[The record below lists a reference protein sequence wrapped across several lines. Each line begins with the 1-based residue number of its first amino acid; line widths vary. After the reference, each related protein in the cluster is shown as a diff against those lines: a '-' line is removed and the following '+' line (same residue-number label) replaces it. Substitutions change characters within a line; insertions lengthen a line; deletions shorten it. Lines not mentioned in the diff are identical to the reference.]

1 MEVIST
7 FIYRDGWIRFQN
19 QSRFRVAK
27 DFKKENTVLRNLWC
41 TDQVLIADTKD
52 NFFSF
57 SRQTVAA
64 VVSGIYVDRGNPY
77 KQGPLKVGQLT
88 LSETITGSPLHTLGE
103 ISDTIN
109 WFPKLSY
116 WKVDKHL
123 FLSNLNIFVHSE
135 RRSKSRDHLWCC
147 GSNGF
152 TFSRTNCLISAK
164 LGTKHPLAKG
174 FKFIKM
180 KGRVLFL
187 RGDYSHIKK

>member
-1 MEVIST
+1 MEVITT
-7 FIYRDGWIRFQN
+7 FIYRGRWIKFQN

-27 DFKKENTVLRNLWC
+27 QFLKENTVL
-41 TDQVLIADTKD
+41 TF
-52 NFFSF
+52 FFSF
-57 SRQTVAA
+57 PRQTVAA

-103 ISDTIN
+103 ITNTIN

-116 WKVDKHL
+116 WKVEKHL

-135 RRSKSRDHLWCC
+135 RRSKSRHHHWCC

-152 TFSRTNCLISAK
+152 TFSRTNRLISAK

-187 RGDYSHIKK
+187 RGDNSHIKK